1 MRPTR
6 RAVLVAAAGLAVAL
20 LPTIEPWLWPA
31 WPLFLGGFALA
42 LGVDGLL
49 APRRRQVTCTV
60 ELPGTLAIGETGVAL
75 LSVRVPSPRPLAV
88 TVAVDLSEKLV
99 PQPPLRGTIGGTD
112 VTAEAGAAADAGV
125 ATFACPLVPTRRGRI
140 AVLRA
145 SIRYTGPLGL
155 LASIVRVELGNEAAV
170 VPDLRPVRGTA
181 LRFANERELQ
191 AGLKIERYRGDGTEL
206 HSLREHAQGD
216 DPRVIDW
223 KASAH
228 HKRLVSREL
237 RAERNHQIVLAV
249 DTGHLMCEP
258 LSGIPKVDHAVASAL
273 LLTYVSLRAGDRV
286 GFLSF
291 DSKVGIWAAPQG
303 GIRSFAAL
311 SHLASRIDYS
321 EAETNFTLGLTA
333 LGQRLSRRS
342 LVVVLTDFV
351 DTTTAELMVEN
362 LDRLARRH
370 KVVFV
375 TLQDPGLAAI
385 AAARPRDLQ
394 TLHRA
399 VVAAGLLRD
408 REVVLTRLRR
418 QGIACV
424 DGAPSAIGPQLLNTY
439 LEIKRRERI

>member
-6 RAVLVAAAGLAVAL
+6 RAVLVAAVGLGLAL

-31 WPLFLGGFALA
+31 WPIFLGGFALA
-42 LGVDGLL
+42 LGADGLL
-49 APRRRQVTCTV
+49 APRRREVVCTV
-60 ELPGTLAIGETGVAL
+60 ELPGALAIGETGAAL
-75 LSVRVPSPRPLAV
+75 LTVRVPSPRPLAV
-88 TVAVDLSEKLV
+88 TVAVDLSDKLV
-99 PQPPLRGTIGGTD
+99 PQPPLRGTIGKTGTN
-112 VTAEAGAAADAGV
+112 AADAPD

-145 SIRYTGPLGL
+145 SIRFTGPLGL
-155 LASIVRVELGNEAAV
+155 LASIARVELGKESAV
-170 VPDLRPVRGTA
+170 VPDLRPVRVTA
-181 LRFANERELQ
+181 LRFADERALQ
-191 AGLKIERYRGDGTEL
+191 AGLKIERYRGDGTEFD
-206 HSLREHAQGD
+206 SLREHAHGD
-216 DPRVIDW
+216 DPRVVDW

-228 HKRLVSREL
+228 HKRLVSRQF
-237 RAERNHQIVLAV
+237 RAERNHQIILAV

-258 LSGIPKVDHAVASAL
+258 LLEIPKVDHAVAAAL

-291 DSKVGIWAAPQG
+291 DSKVGVWAAPQG
-303 GIRSFAAL
+303 GIQSFAAF
-311 SHLASRIDYS
+311 SQLASRIDYS
-321 EAETNFTLGLTA
+321 EAETNFTVGLTA

-351 DTTTAELMVEN
+351 DTTTAELMLEN

-370 KVVFV
+370 QVVFV

-385 AAARPRDLQ
+385 AAARPADLQ
-394 TLHRA
+394 KLHRA
-399 VVAAGLLRD
+399 VVAASLLRD

-418 QGIACV
+418 QGIPCV
-424 DGAPSAIGPQLLNTY
+424 DGVPSAIGPQLINTY

>member
-1 MRPTR
+1 
-6 RAVLVAAAGLAVAL
+6 
-20 LPTIEPWLWPA
+20 
-31 WPLFLGGFALA
+31 
-42 LGVDGLL
+42 
-49 APRRRQVTCTV
+49 
-60 ELPGTLAIGETGVAL
+60 
-75 LSVRVPSPRPLAV
+75 V

-99 PQPPLRGTIGGTD
+99 PQPPLHGTVGGVGKD
-112 VTAEAGAAADAGV
+112 DREGA
-125 ATFACPLVPTRRGRI
+125 TLSCPLVPTRRGRI

-145 SIRYTGPLGL
+145 SIRFTGPLGL
-155 LASIVRVELGNEAAV
+155 LASVVRVGLGKESAV
-170 VPDLRPVRGTA
+170 VPDLRPVRVTA
-181 LRFANERELQ
+181 LRFADERALL

-206 HSLREHAQGD
+206 DSLREHAQGD

-228 HKRLVSREL
+228 HGRLVSRQY

-258 LSGIPKVDHAVASAL
+258 LLSIPKVDHAVAAAL
-273 LLTYVSLRAGDRV
+273 LLAYVSLKAGDRV
-286 GFLSF
+286 GLLSF

-311 SHLASRIDYS
+311 SELASRIDYS

-333 LGQRLSRRS
+333 LGERLSRRS

-351 DTTTAELMVEN
+351 DTTTAELMLEN

-370 KVVFV
+370 AVVFV
-375 TLQDPGLAAI
+375 TLKDPGLEAI
-385 AAARPRDLQ
+385 AAAPPRDLPK
-394 TLHRA
+394 LHRA

-418 QGIACV
+418 QGIPTV
-424 DGAPSAIGPQLLNTY
+424 DSVPSAIGPQLLNTY